1 MSEPTAPP
9 LPPDL
14 PVASTV
20 SNEDENIPVVE
31 DLCCCP
37 DSINRAP
44 EEVIRNFDKNSD
56 ITPIP
61 KEVAQVSFTF
71 EQAYDAFHI
80 FYVL

>member
-31 DLCCCP
+31 AVAVP

-71 EQAYDAFHI
+71 EQAYDAFYI